1 MIKFF
6 RKIRYNLMAQSK
18 TSKYFKY
25 AVGEIVLVVIGI
37 LIALSINNWNEDRK
51 AAEKSEILMQQVHK
65 ELAFNIGKANNVIEQ
80 YRGKDKLVY
89 DVVNRNV
96 NYEYYKNQDMS
107 DIIILSQEAV
117 EIADDAFKNLIDKQ
131 DDFTLEQ
138 DSIISKL
145 KEIYG
150 TNKKRVDLTDDIT
163 TNLVLEY
170 LKKYKNEKNWYF
182 DMTMSDQLNDE
193 AINYLLTDSIYLN
206 LVANFQLINLN
217 NHKRY
222 TKGFKQN
229 ALEAYDELSDYLKI
243 EKDTSIIKNSKAYDH
258 YLGTYTNLLFTHKI
272 IRQNDK
278 MIMTGFRNT
287 NPENQFIFT
296 FYPDSKNTFTFN
308 NYLFGELSYNT
319 NNEVIGYYLS
329 NGRYRTE
336 FKKIK

>member
-6 RKIRYNLMAQSK
+6 RRIRYNLMAQSK

-51 AAEKSEILMQQVHK
+51 AAEKSKTLLQQIHK

-80 YRGKDKLVY
+80 YRSKDKLVF

-96 NYEYYKNQDMS
+96 NYEYYTNKGMS
-107 DIIILSQEAV
+107 AFIILSQEAV
-117 EIADDAFKNLIDKQ
+117 EIADDAFKNLMDKQ
-131 DDFTLEQ
+131 DDFTKEQ

-150 TNKKRVDLTDDIT
+150 TNKKRVDLTDDIA

-170 LKKYKNEKNWYF
+170 FKNYKNEKKWYYN
-182 DMTMSDQLNDE
+182 MIMNNQLNDE
-193 AINYLLTDSIYLN
+193 AINYLLTDSTYLN
-206 LVANFQLINLN
+206 LVANFQIINLN

-222 TKGFKQN
+222 TNIFRRN
-229 ALEAYDELSDYLKI
+229 ALDTYEELSNYLKI
-243 EKDTSIIKNSKAYDH
+243 VMDTTIIKNSKAYDH
-258 YLGTYTNLLFTHKI
+258 YLGTYTNGIRTHEI
-272 IRQNDK
+272 IRANNK
-278 MIMTGFRNT
+278 LLSISYSNS
-287 NPENQFIFT
+287 NPENQFVFN
-296 FYPDSKNTFTFN
+296 FYPDSKHTFMMRTH
-308 NYLFGELSYNT
+308 LFGELSYNSK
-319 NNEVIGYYLS
+319 NEVIGFTVS
-329 NGRYRTE
+329 NGSQRRE